1 MKLQILSDTHSFDYD
16 FHSDADIIV
25 HAGDFCNNLK
35 GCLEFDE
42 ACRDEGKTPIF
53 VLGNHDHYGS
63 NIKSIKLFFK
73 DNPQY
78 NCLYPWRS
86 IKVGDYTFVGGTL
99 FTNFRKDS
107 VSKKQFNAN
116 KEFAKEYVRDFEA
129 IYRNHKGDVI
139 TPEDMI
145 EEYEDTLDYINTFK
159 GKDKTV
165 VVTHFPPSLKCLD
178 PFWGTHPTAS
188 GLNPYFINNIDVSGF
203 KLWLSGHTH
212 TAVEAFES
220 GCQLLVNPFGY
231 PNEHYKNGYR
241 DQLLINL
248 DEIYE

>member
-25 HAGDFCNNLK
+25 HAGDFCNNLR

-53 VLGNHDHYGS
+53 ALGNHDHYGS
-63 NIKSIKLFFK
+63 SIKSIKRFFK

-78 NCLYPWRS
+78 NCLYPGRS
-86 IKVGDYTFVGGTL
+86 IKVDDYTFVGGTL

-107 VSKKQFNAN
+107 VSKKQFKAN
-116 KEFAKEYVRDFEA
+116 KEFAERYVRDFEA
-129 IYRNHKGDVI
+129 IYRNQLGDVI

-178 PFWGTHPTAS
+178 PFWGNHPTAS

-220 GCQLLVNPFGY
+220 GCQLLINPFGY
-231 PNEHYKNGYR
+231 PNEQGKNGFR
-241 DQLLINL
+241 NKLLIDL
-248 DEIYE
+248 EEIF